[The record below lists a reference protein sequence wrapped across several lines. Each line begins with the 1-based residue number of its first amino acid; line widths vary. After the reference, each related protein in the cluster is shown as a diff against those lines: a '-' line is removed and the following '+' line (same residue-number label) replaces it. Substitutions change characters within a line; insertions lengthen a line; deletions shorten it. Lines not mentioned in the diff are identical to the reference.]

1 MLIVYDVGPAALFAT
16 IALPE
21 VILFFV
27 TKTIQWHL
35 YNLCIYV
42 PCDLG
47 VTCCCWLPRAGTE
60 RRRKT
65 DYY

>member
-27 TKTIQWHL
+27 NKTIAVAF
-35 YNLCIYV
+35 I
-42 PCDLG
+42 
-47 VTCCCWLPRAGTE
+47 
-60 RRRKT
+60 
-65 DYY
+65 